1 MEDSEAKYGVWVQD
15 CQFETRRS
23 ISNKEIKFSH
33 KTKKFPVK
41 IYDRNEKLKKEIKN
55 PTFLDTYY

>member
-1 MEDSEAKYGVWVQD
+1 MESTEAKHGTWVQD
-15 CQFETRRS
+15 CQFNTRRS

-41 IYDRNEKLKKEIKN
+41 IYNRHGKLKKEIKN

>member
-1 MEDSEAKYGVWVQD
+1 MEDSEAKYGVWVQN
-15 CQFETRRS
+15 CQFESRRS
-23 ISNKEIKFSH
+23 ISNKEIKFSY

-41 IYDRNEKLKKEIKN
+41 IYDRDGKLQKKIKD